1 MNLNCLFQG
10 AIFTSL
16 HCKMKQILARAWI
29 VNFTNAS
36 FRLYIFTKQVNSAIL
51 KRLRRLSDINRY
63 HLCNPAQTG
72 FEKVHWGME
81 SCKEKKRRKGNQ
93 ILHICIRLKTTNNSF
108 YSRMYIVRRHILLGL
123 FLLRL
128 LIQFESYCNKH
139 PRFIHFIYLVCNY
152 LHWQNLNKSHDRA
165 CGANCHV
172 RWLSFPFLL
181 KLGWPH
187 RCP

>member
-1 MNLNCLFQG
+1 MIENYSHKQYSSTPVWNAHLNSAKILTTPHSILLEVHQMNLNCLFQG

-81 SCKEKKRRKGNQ
+81 SCIKEKKRKKKESNISYVHQ
-93 ILHICIRLKTTNNSF
+93 IKND
-108 YSRMYIVRRHILLGL
+108 
-123 FLLRL
+123 
-128 LIQFESYCNKH
+128 K
-139 PRFIHFIYLVCNY
+139 
-152 LHWQNLNKSHDRA
+152 
-165 CGANCHV
+165 
-172 RWLSFPFLL
+172 
-181 KLGWPH
+181 
-187 RCP
+187 